1 MLIHRA
7 FNVSA
12 AFNYYTNK
20 VQGIQTDYMGPSLT
34 ITKSFVHKLIP
45 VNAGVTYN
53 ATTIGGKNAGNVLN
67 ARLGASCSIP
77 LSKQE
82 SAASLST
89 PAAGNAKIISKPRH
103 SFNCNIQYTGKA
115 AYAGNPAYKEWTVNT
130 GYVMSF

>member
-1 MLIHRA
+1 MLIPRA